1 MLKLIN
7 EYKGGGRLMKK
18 SIKILGNFFC
28 VILSAVFIIL
38 AVMVPF
44 YYSITGLTVP
54 KTVTEVVQ
62 GVDYKTVIEKT
73 PAIKSALKKSK
84 VTTTTVEKFMKSPQA
99 SELIEVY
106 ADEATEILLDIPK
119 DRMFDV
125 ELIKEI
131 AEEHVDDF
139 VKIAEEK
146 TGKNYSEKKIKKNV
160 DTFIE
165 KNEEQIEK
173 SIPVIE
179 TTRKVVKTIHES
191 NVIEQRISLKTILI
205 LSAVTCV
212 ILLCIFITKRFRGC
226 IWMGINCLIAS
237 VLLAALL
244 VFSQSNLISMLALKL
259 SSFNVEIIE
268 SAITICSEKVAIAF
282 FSTAIGSFV
291 FVTLFAITYS
301 LKRRKSIPDENSEPQ
316 SNIDLPIEP
325 NSI

>member
-1 MLKLIN
+1 
-7 EYKGGGRLMKK
+7 MKK

>member
-1 MLKLIN
+1 
-7 EYKGGGRLMKK
+7 MKK

-38 AVMVPF
+38 AVMIPF

-316 SNIDLPIEP
+316 SNSDLPIEP